1 MSGLLIPS
9 RDSSPSP
16 ALSREDVH
24 VWFCR
29 LARHDGRRAALAALL
44 SRDEQTRAARF
55 AFDRDRHRFI
65 LSHGLLRAILA
76 RYVGREATQ
85 IEFATGAHGKPALSG
100 QSCAVQD
107 IQFSLSHSGAYAV
120 VAVAA
125 GRAVGV
131 DVEVR
136 RPDVDA
142 LKLAERFFAA
152 GEAQQIIQAQGDAQ
166 QRLFYRSWTAKEA
179 YLKGRGVGLSLGL
192 DRFEILFDD
201 GSPLA
206 HVRMTDSGALDTNWQ
221 VQSLSLAD
229 DVSGALAVEGQAW
242 QVRMC
247 DSSTDLF
254 R

>member
-55 AFDRDRHRFI
+55 AFERDRHRFI

-136 RPDVDA
+136 SGAV
-142 LKLAERFFAA
+142 FC
-152 GEAQQIIQAQGDAQ
+152 
-166 QRLFYRSWTAKEA
+166 
-179 YLKGRGVGLSLGL
+179 GRGSAADYSGTGGRATAIVLSLLDGEGGLSQRAWGGVVS
-192 DRFEILFDD
+192 RA
-201 GSPLA
+201 GSIRDPI
-206 HVRMTDSGALDTNWQ
+206 R
-221 VQSLSLAD
+221 
-229 DVSGALAVEGQAW
+229 
-242 QVRMC
+242 
-247 DSSTDLF
+247 
-254 R
+254 

>member
-1 MSGLLIPS
+1 MSGLSIPF
-9 RDSSPSP
+9 RDSSPLP
-16 ALSREDVH
+16 ALSRPEVH
-24 VWFCR
+24 VWVCC
-29 LARHDGRRAALAALL
+29 LARHEGQRAALAALL
-44 SRDEQTRAARF
+44 SHDEQTRAARF

-76 RYVGREATQ
+76 RYVGRAATQ
-85 IEFATGAHGKPALSG
+85 IEFAAGAHGKPALSG
-100 QSCAVQD
+100 QSSTAQD

-120 VAVAA
+120 VAVAT

-142 LKLAERFFAA
+142 CKLAERFFAA
-152 GEAQQIIQAQGDAQ
+152 GEAQRIIQVQGDAQ
-166 QRLFYRSWTAKEA
+166 QRLFYRYWTAKEA

-206 HVRMTDSGALDTNWQ
+206 HVRMTDSGALDTNWH

-229 DVSGALAVEGQAW
+229 DVSGALAVEGPAC
-242 QVRMC
+242 QVRLW

>member
-1 MSGLLIPS
+1 MSGLSIPS
-9 RDSSPSP
+9 RDSSPLP
-16 ALSREDVH
+16 ALSRQDVH
-24 VWFCR
+24 VWFCP
-29 LARHDGRRAALAALL
+29 LVRHEEQRVALAALL
-44 SRDEQTRAARF
+44 SRDEQARAARF

-76 RYVGREATQ
+76 GYVGREATQ

-100 QSCAVQD
+100 RSCAAQD

-136 RPDVDA
+136 RKDVNA
-142 LKLAERFFAA
+142 PNLAQRFFAA
-152 GEAQQIIQAQGDAQ
+152 GEAQQIIQTHGDAQ
-166 QRLFYRSWTAKEA
+166 QQLFYRYWTVKEA

-206 HVRMTDSGALDTNWQ
+206 RVRTSDSEALDMNWQ
-221 VQSLSLAD
+221 MRSLSLAD
-229 DVSGALAVEGQAW
+229 DLSGALAVEGPAW
-242 QVRMC
+242 QVQLW

>member
-55 AFDRDRHRFI
+55 AFERDRHRFI

-136 RPDVDA
+136 TPDVDA
-142 LKLAERFFAA
+142 LKLAERFLR
-152 GEAQQIIQAQGDAQ
+152 QGKRS
-166 QRLFYRSWTAKEA
+166 RLFRHRGTRNSDCSIA
-179 YLKGRGVGLSLGL
+179 LGRRRRPISKGVGWGCLSGWI
-192 DRFEILFDD
+192 DSR
-201 GSPLA
+201 SYS
-206 HVRMTDSGALDTNWQ
+206 MTGRR
-221 VQSLSLAD
+221 SL
-229 DVSGALAVEGQAW
+229 
-242 QVRMC
+242 MC
-247 DSSTDLF
+247 G
-254 R
+254 

>member
-1 MSGLLIPS
+1 MSRLSIPS
-9 RDSSPSP
+9 IDSSPLP
-16 ALSREDVH
+16 ALSRRDVH
-24 VWFCR
+24 VWFCP
-29 LARHDGRRAALAALL
+29 LARHEDQRAALAALL

-76 RYVGREATQ
+76 RYVGREPTQ
-85 IEFATGAHGKPALSG
+85 IEFATGAHGKPALSSR
-100 QSCAVQD
+100 SCVGQD

-131 DVEVR
+131 DVEVC

-142 LKLAERFFAA
+142 LNLAQRFFAA
-152 GEAQQIIQAQGDAQ
+152 GEARQIIQAHGDAQ
-166 QRLFYRSWTAKEA
+166 QRLFYRAWTAKEA

-206 HVRMTDSGALDTNWQ
+206 HVRMTDSGSLDTNWQ

-229 DVSGALAVEGQAW
+229 DVSGALAVEGPAC
-242 QVRMC
+242 QVRLC
-247 DSSTDLF
+247 DSSTGLF

>member
-1 MSGLLIPS
+1 
-9 RDSSPSP
+9 
-16 ALSREDVH
+16 
-24 VWFCR
+24 
-29 LARHDGRRAALAALL
+29 
-44 SRDEQTRAARF
+44 
-55 AFDRDRHRFI
+55 
-65 LSHGLLRAILA
+65 
-76 RYVGREATQ
+76 
-85 IEFATGAHGKPALSG
+85 HGKPALSG